1 MKMNKKNLKIFDE
14 LIEKLKKEY
23 NNLTIKINNLDIWI
37 KLNEKRYDKEYIFM
51 LEQQKDIMV
60 EYSEILYQRIKYL
73 IAKYN

>member
-1 MKMNKKNLKIFDE
+1 MNKKNLKIFNE

-37 KLNEKRYDKEYIFM
+37 KLNEKRYDNEYIFM